1 MGLLNSTSFKQRV
14 MMEISEMVNVNT
26 NKNENLPAGF
36 PGSAQPVKRGRG
48 RPPGSKNKPKF
59 FVQPQEPAQEG
70 WIKEEKSVEVGKKPS
85 VAVRRKWQRDW
96 IRPQFSL
103 SRKEALELFVRY
115 LRSGQGKIALREIIN
130 EGFVGIAKL
139 PDISLGKYLEKTHLL
154 SRYPHDVVI
163 K

>member
-1 MGLLNSTSFKQRV
+1 M
-14 MMEISEMVNVNT
+14 INVNR
-26 NKNENLPAGF
+26 NENPSTGF
-36 PGSAQPVKRGRG
+36 PGSNQTVKRGRG
-48 RPPGSKNKPKF
+48 RPKGSKNKPKF
-59 FVQPQEPAQEG
+59 FTPHQEPAQEG
-70 WIKEEKSVEVGKKPS
+70 WMKEEKSVDIGKKPS

-115 LRSGQGKIALREIIN
+115 LRSSQGKVALKDIIN
-130 EGFVGIAKL
+130 DGFVGIAKL
-139 PDISLGKYLEKTHLL
+139 PDVSLGKYLEKTHLL